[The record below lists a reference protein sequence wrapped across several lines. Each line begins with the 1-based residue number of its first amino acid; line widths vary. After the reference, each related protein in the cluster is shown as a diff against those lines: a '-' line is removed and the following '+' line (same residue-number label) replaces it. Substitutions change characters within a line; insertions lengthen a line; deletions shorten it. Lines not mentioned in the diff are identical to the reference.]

1 MFNENLHYPI
11 AGKSTSYLNP
21 CMTTKIY
28 NQIRSLEKSP
38 HGKDRIV
45 TSRYMEGT
53 YVAYLKNAYHI
64 DNPQPVFEFV
74 HPNRDPV
81 IDNSRFKTLRFKSE
95 LDCVMHGF
103 CGYFDSVL
111 YKDITISIHPFTH
124 TKGLGSWFSMF
135 FPLTEP
141 VQIRAGEEIVVNFWR
156 CVASHKVW
164 YEWNITA
171 PRQSHIHNV
180 QGRAQPIWK

>member
-1 MFNENLHYPI
+1 MAP
-11 AGKSTSYLNP
+11 
-21 CMTTKIY
+21 KIY
-28 NQIRSLEKSP
+28 SQIRSMEKSL
-38 HGKDRIV
+38 HAKDRIV

-64 DNPQPVFEFV
+64 DNPQAVFEFV
-74 HPNRDPV
+74 HPNLDPI
-81 IDNSRFKTLRFKSE
+81 IDNSRYKTLRFKAQ

-111 YKDITISIHPFTH
+111 YKHITISIHPFTH
-124 TKGLGSWFSMF
+124 TKGLASWFSMF

-141 VQIRAGEEIVVNFWR
+141 VQVRAGEEIVVNFWR